1 MARNSLL
8 VIEYSIDEKV
18 KLREEFDISEEGKD
32 IHSLKSI
39 RRRDLLPIT
48 SMAYEIFHRDLKRDK
63 LNKKREI
70 FSNNIYSIKRH
81 KYKLKEILKEGR
93 KVEKEKSLS

>member
-1 MARNSLL
+1 
-8 VIEYSIDEKV
+8 
-18 KLREEFDISEEGKD
+18 
-32 IHSLKSI
+32 
-39 RRRDLLPIT
+39 
-48 SMAYEIFHRDLKRDK
+48 MAYEIFHRDLKRDQ